1 MKNTDNK
8 KKITSKQVVALVGVI
23 LLILMYIITLVVAI
37 VDTSSSGKY
46 FGLCLAC
53 TFVIPII
60 IFLYSWMYGRATG
73 KKIPGD
79 PEGETIEG
87 E

>member
-8 KKITSKQVVALVGVI
+8 KKITSKQVVAMVGVI

-46 FGLCLAC
+46 FALCLAL

-60 IFLYSWMYGRATG
+60 VFLYSWMYGRATG

-79 PEGETIEG
+79 PDMDEE
-87 E
+87 

>member
-8 KKITSKQVVALVGVI
+8 KKITSKQVVAMVGVI

-46 FGLCLAC
+46 FALCLAL

-60 IFLYSWMYGRATG
+60 IFLYNWMYGRATG
-73 KKIPGD
+73 KKVPGD
-79 PEGETIEG
+79 PDMDEK
-87 E
+87 